1 MPEITQLEH
10 ADIHSA
16 SGRLVSYFPILI
28 ICLLVP
34 LALIAILDL
43 AWQKY
48 DYIKS
53 LRMSHQDIKDEY
65 KETDGQPEVKQNII
79 NLIIFEN

>member
-1 MPEITQLEH
+1 MEKLYLFPE
-10 ADIHSA
+10 
-16 SGRLVSYFPILI
+16 LVLA
-28 ICLLVP
+28 LLLG

-48 DYIKS
+48 DYIKQ

-65 KETDGQPEVKQNII
+65 KETDGQPEVKQKIKTSNAGSIKSCKRKCF
-79 NLIIFEN
+79 N